1 MRRPMQGQP
10 CPFPLPFQG
19 SGSGPSLSPGRSLRS
34 GRFSSSGEHRFLT
47 LGALLASLGILIPL
61 LTLIALSL
69 SGEGADWAHLI
80 RNVLPVSV
88 RTTFWVM
95 AGVAVLTVSMGIIP
109 AWLTAYYDFAGRRI
123 LVWALVLPL
132 AVPTYLAAYAY
143 AEFFTYTGPPQTLI
157 RALFGFTSARDY
169 WFPDVRSLW
178 GAVVILSF
186 VLYPYVYLTT
196 RAGFLM
202 QGRNATDVAR
212 TLGASPLRAFF
223 QVLLPMTRPAIIIG
237 VTLALMETLNDI
249 GAVEYLGVKTL
260 TATVYTTWLNQG
272 SLSGAAQIACVML
285 VVVICII
292 LAERWARRKQR
303 FNLGRSSA
311 MAQKSALP
319 RLSGLAAAIAVTV
332 CLMPIIAGFGLP
344 FCVLG
349 SYALKRFD
357 QLLDPVLQESIL
369 TSILVAASAAIVTVA
384 IAFLLTYA
392 VRVTLSRKLLLV
404 NRFAAL
410 GYAIPGT
417 VLALG
422 ILIPL
427 ARFDNLLDQWMQ
439 ASFGLRTGLLLTG
452 STLCIVYAMS
462 VRFLAMAEGAI
473 EAGFHKVPAH
483 IDMAAR
489 TLGRNARETLTQ
501 ILVPILRPAFLTAFL
516 LVFIDGVKELSATIL
531 LRPFNYNSLSTY
543 VYERASR
550 AAVEDAS
557 VAALLIM
564 LAGIVPVIL
573 VSRSINEGVARTGG

>member
-1 MRRPMQGQP
+1 MMRE
-10 CPFPLPFQG
+10 
-19 SGSGPSLSPGRSLRS
+19 GRSRP
-34 GRFSSSGEHRFLT
+34 FSLSGEHRWLSA
-47 LGALLASLGILIPL
+47 GALLAGLCVLVPL
-61 LTLIALSL
+61 LALIALSL
-69 SGEGADWAHLI
+69 SGAGADWAHLA
-80 RNVLPVSV
+80 RNVLPVAV

-95 AGVAVLTVSMGIIP
+95 AGVALLTASMGIIP
-109 AWLTAYYDFAGRRI
+109 AWLTAYYDFPGRRI
-123 LVWALVLPL
+123 LAWALVLPL

-143 AEFFTYTGPPQTLI
+143 AEFFTFTGPPQTLI
-157 RALFGFTSARDY
+157 RSLFGFTSARDY

-178 GAVVILSF
+178 GAIMILSF

-212 TLGASPLRAFF
+212 TLGASPLGAFF
-223 QVLLPMTRPAIIIG
+223 RVLLPMTRPAIIIG

-260 TATVYTTWLNQG
+260 TSAVYTTWLNQG

-285 VVVICII
+285 IVVLGVI
-292 LAERWARRKQR
+292 LAERWARRRQR
-303 FNLGRSSA
+303 FNLGRSTS
-311 MAQKSALP
+311 MAQ
-319 RLSGLAAAIAVTV
+319 RSGLTRLAGSRAAVAVIA
-332 CLMPIIAGFGLP
+332 CLMPILAGFALP
-344 FCVLG
+344 VYVLG
-349 SYALKRFD
+349 GYALKRLD
-357 QLLDPVLQESIL
+357 QLSDPVLQEAIA
-369 TSILVAASAAIVTVA
+369 TSVLVAAAAAFVTVGL
-384 IAFLLTYA
+384 AFLLTYT
-392 VRVTLSRKLLLV
+392 VRVTRSRNMLLV

-439 ASFGLRTGLLLTG
+439 GLFGVRTGLLLTG
-452 STLCIVYAMS
+452 SALCIVYAMS
-462 VRFLAMAEGAI
+462 VRFLAMAEGAV

-489 TLGRNARETLTQ
+489 TLGRTPRETLTQ
-501 ILVPILRPAFLTAFL
+501 ILLPILRPAFLTAFL

-564 LAGIVPVIL
+564 LAGILPVIL
-573 VSRSINEGVARTGG
+573 LSRSINAGVARTED

>member
-1 MRRPMQGQP
+1 M
-10 CPFPLPFQG
+10 
-19 SGSGPSLSPGRSLRS
+19 
-34 GRFSSSGEHRFLT
+34 T
-47 LGALLASLGILIPL
+47 
-61 LTLIALSL
+61 
-69 SGEGADWAHLI
+69 
-80 RNVLPVSV
+80 
-88 RTTFWVM
+88 
-95 AGVAVLTVSMGIIP
+95 GVALFTASMGIIP
-109 AWLTAYYDFAGRRI
+109 AWLTAYYEFPGRRI
-123 LVWALVLPL
+123 LAWALVLPL

-143 AEFFTYTGPPQTLI
+143 AEFFTFTGPPQTLV
-157 RALFGFTSARDY
+157 RSLFGFTSARDY

-178 GAVVILSF
+178 GAVMILSF

-212 TLGASPLRAFF
+212 TLGASPVHSFF
-223 QVLLPMTRPAIIIG
+223 QILLPMTRPAIIIG
-237 VTLALMETLNDI
+237 VTLALMETLNDV

-260 TATVYTTWLNQG
+260 TSAVYTTWLNQG

-285 VVVICII
+285 IVVLGII
-292 LAERWARRKQR
+292 LAERWARRRQR
-303 FNLGRSSA
+303 FNLGRSTA
-311 MAQKSALP
+311 MAQRSALP
-319 RLSGLAAAIAVTV
+319 RLEGLPAAIAVIA

-344 FCVLG
+344 FYVLG
-349 SYALKRFD
+349 GYALKRLGQFT
-357 QLLDPVLQESIL
+357 DPVLQEAIL
-369 TSILVAASAAIVTVA
+369 TSVLVAGAAAFVTVCL
-384 IAFLLTYA
+384 AFLLTYA
-392 VRVTLSRKLLLV
+392 VRVSGGRNMLFL

-439 ASFGLRTGLLLTG
+439 EILGIKTGLLLTG
-452 STLCIVYAMS
+452 SALCIIYAMS

-501 ILVPILRPAFLTAFL
+501 ILLPILRPAFLTAFL
-516 LVFIDGVKELSATIL
+516 LVFIDAVKELSATIL

-564 LAGIVPVIL
+564 LAGIIPVIL
-573 VSRSINEGVARTGG
+573 LSRSINAGVARTEG

>member
-1 MRRPMQGQP
+1 MKTAALQG
-10 CPFPLPFQG
+10 
-19 SGSGPSLSPGRSLRS
+19 GRSRPFALS
-34 GRFSSSGEHRFLT
+34 GQHRFLT

-61 LTLIALSL
+61 LALIALSF
-69 SGEGADWAHLI
+69 SGGGADWAHLV

-95 AGVAVLTVSMGIIP
+95 AGVALLTASMGIIP
-109 AWLTAYYDFAGRRI
+109 AWLTAYYDFPARSI

-143 AEFFTYTGPPQTLI
+143 AEFFTFTGPPQTLI

-178 GAVVILSF
+178 GAVMILSF

-212 TLGASPLRAFF
+212 TLGASPTRVFF

-260 TATVYTTWLNQG
+260 TATVYATWLNQG

-285 VVVICII
+285 IVVLCVI

-311 MAQKSALP
+311 MAQKSALT
-319 RLSGLAAAIAVTV
+319 RLSGLRAVIAFIA
-332 CLMPIIAGFGLP
+332 CLMPIFAGFGLP
-344 FCVLG
+344 FYVLG
-349 SYALKRFD
+349 TYAVKRLD
-357 QLLDPVLQESIL
+357 QLQDPVLQESIL
-369 TSILVAASAAIVTVA
+369 TSVLVAASAAIATVA

-392 VRVTLSRKLLLV
+392 VRVTRSRKLLLV

-427 ARFDNLLDQWMQ
+427 ARFDNLLDHWMQ
-439 ASFGLRTGLLLTG
+439 ASFGIKTGLLLTG
-452 STLCIVYAMS
+452 SALCIVYAMS

-501 ILVPILRPAFLTAFL
+501 ILLPILRPAFLTAFL

-564 LAGIVPVIL
+564 LAGILPVIL
-573 VSRSINEGVARTGG
+573 LSRSINEGVARTEV